1 MERIDK
7 QMAFI
12 LEADKIKNIA
22 RRNHI
27 SDGSRTENDAE
38 HSWYFALMALV
49 LSEYANEKVD
59 ALKVISMGLIHDIV
73 EIDAGDTFIYDDKAK
88 ESQKE
93 REEKAA
99 ERIYN
104 ILPEDQ
110 AREMLALWKEFESCI
125 TPESRFARS
134 IDRIAAVILNHAS
147 DGKTW
152 MQHGVT
158 LDKIMAV
165 NERIGNGSGELWEYT
180 KRLINDAFE
189 KGMIPRK

>member
-1 MERIDK
+1 MDRLSK
-7 QMAFI
+7 QMEFI
-12 LEADKIKNIA
+12 LEADKLKKIA

-49 LSEYANEKVD
+49 LSEHANEKVD
-59 ALKVISMGLIHDIV
+59 LLKVIGIALIHDIV

-99 ERIYN
+99 ERIFN
-104 ILPEDQ
+104 LLPKDQ
-110 AREMLALWKEFESCI
+110 AHEIMGYWKEFEDAK
-125 TPESRFARS
+125 TPEARFARS
-134 IDRIAAVILNHAS
+134 IDRLAAVILNHAS

-152 MQHGVT
+152 KEHGVSI
-158 LDKIMAV
+158 DQIM
-165 NERIGNGSGELWEYT
+165 NINKRIEHGSKSLWEFT
-180 KRLINDAFE
+180 KHLIDDASD
-189 KGMIPRK
+189 KGMIPG